1 MRTHLLTIAAP
12 SIAGL
17 LMLAGVVNAQGDC
30 LNTAQF
36 PANPVVPN
44 ANGTVTQ
51 ISTCVFPQEYSVIT
65 GIQNGATYEFTVSD
79 GGYMTVRTG
88 AATGSVVA
96 QGSGSVQVITDSNA
110 DLFAHYNIDETCA
123 QGTGCRVNT
132 VQILLDCTLPTV
144 AYSIELDCA
153 ELQFSILVDVSDLGD
168 APSVDIVNDGGVPAI
183 TGVGVGIYEIGPFPQ
198 LQGVQVTVQ
207 HNGDPLCSVLSPVLV
222 NTPCPVVGCGPD
234 NYSYCFGN
242 QEDQLFFF
250 ASGSEFPLAIQFFQ
264 GTLDQFGDILTI
276 YNGPDVDSPVLFQ
289 GSNGGDLTGLIAISD
304 NLDNALTLEL
314 VTSAGNSCQDGFHAA
329 LEWEVVCLECIQ
341 AAAEFAIVQDCN
353 NFQFFVDVN
362 VTDLGTSSQVLISN
376 NAGVDPVTAVAIG
389 TYQVGPFVAGVPVVI
404 TLESDSDELC
414 NVSSEPLI
422 NELCSQPIVCGDP
435 AVDATYCYQAN
446 DSTAWSYTALGTG
459 TLRLTFL
466 RGTIESST
474 YDRLRIY
481 DGPDNSAPLLFEHD
495 NFSTFN
501 LGPVGSANNNTINAF
516 YGVDVFAT
524 GNTLYMEME
533 SDGSAQC
540 IGSTTYDPWEWQV
553 LCQDCTLPIVG
564 ASVADD
570 CANNA
575 FSIPVTV
582 ATTGNGSTVNVV
594 YTVNGGTPEVLE
606 AVEVGQVVL
615 GPFAINDIVNVVV
628 EHENNAL
635 CNVDLGDL
643 TDSGTC
649 PTIVV
654 CGEELNVVYCEGNGE
669 NSFFFYQGSGSF
681 PLALAFNSGVLESCC
696 DRLYVYDGADDTAPL
711 LTQVG
716 GIGGDLTGLFFSAS
730 NPENRLT
737 VRITTDGSVS
747 CGSGSNA
754 PVDYTLSC
762 LDCSPP
768 VASFEIVQDCA
779 NFQYFVD
786 VVVTDLGSDDELQLV
801 YSEGADTLLI
811 NTPGT
816 YQVGPFVSGTTNQF
830 TLVNDANS
838 LCNLAS
844 DPLVNPLCPQILCG
858 ASQIEEEYCYVAND
872 AQAWAYELPGSGTLR
887 LTFLRGTIES
897 NSFDRLRIY
906 DGPDN
911 TGALLFEHTNTA
923 TWNLGPAGSAV
934 NNTIQNFYAVDVTA
948 TGSNLY
954 MEMSSDGSVQCGT
967 TATFDAWEWIVFCE
981 GCQIPGVEYTSVPNC
996 FDRSYIME
1004 VEVSEVPAEGLNV
1017 LNTFTGETQLANAP
1031 GTLTF
1036 GPFAQNAPVAFEL
1049 TGLDNPTCS
1058 YFSDTLT
1065 FASVD
1070 CIIVSCGVD
1079 NYSHCYGNDEDR
1091 WYTFQSAINV
1101 PTTITFQQGQM
1112 LTGDRIVVYNGRD
1125 ENAPVLYQGNN
1136 GGNLTG
1142 FTVNSQNLNNSIT
1155 LRIQSN
1161 STGSCDDG
1169 GVKAELL
1176 WDVACG
1182 AVGIDEMGDG
1192 AFVVYPNPTNGL
1204 LYIETRNEVKDKV
1217 ALRVFDISGQ
1227 VVIEQQLAA
1236 QSGLNTVD
1244 MQGLMSGHY
1253 LVQLTAAGWVKTQR
1267 VELVR

>member
-1 MRTHLLTIAAP
+1 
-12 SIAGL
+12 
-17 LMLAGVVNAQGDC
+17 
-30 LNTAQF
+30 
-36 PANPVVPN
+36 
-44 ANGTVTQ
+44 VT
-51 ISTCVFPQEYSVIT
+51 
-65 GIQNGATYEFTVSD
+65 
-79 GGYMTVRTG
+79 
-88 AATGSVVA
+88 
-96 QGSGSVQVITDSNA
+96 
-110 DLFAHYNIDETCA
+110 
-123 QGTGCRVNT
+123 
-132 VQILLDCTLPTV
+132 
-144 AYSIELDCA
+144 
-153 ELQFSILVDVSDLGD
+153 LVDDTEALCNNDS
-168 APSVDIVNDGGVPAI
+168 PSLVN
-183 TGVGVGIYEIGPFPQ
+183 
-198 LQGVQVTVQ
+198 
-207 HNGDPLCSVLSPVLV
+207 PLCPLPV
-222 NTPCPVVGCGPD
+222 
-234 NYSYCFGN
+234 
-242 QEDQLFFF
+242 
-250 ASGSEFPLAIQFFQ
+250 
-264 GTLDQFGDILTI
+264 
-276 YNGPDVDSPVLFQ
+276 
-289 GSNGGDLTGLIAISD
+289 
-304 NLDNALTLEL
+304 
-314 VTSAGNSCQDGFHAA
+314 
-329 LEWEVVCLECIQ
+329 
-341 AAAEFAIVQDCN
+341 
-353 NFQFFVDVN
+353 
-362 VTDLGTSSQVLISN
+362 
-376 NAGVDPVTAVAIG
+376 
-389 TYQVGPFVAGVPVVI
+389 
-404 TLESDSDELC
+404 
-414 NVSSEPLI
+414 
-422 NELCSQPIVCGDP
+422 VCGDP
-435 AVDATYCYQAN
+435 AVEENYCYGPN
-446 DSTAWSYTALGTG
+446 ENRAWAYSSVGG
-459 TLRLTFL
+459 GSLRLTFL

-474 YDRLRIY
+474 WDELRIY
-481 DGPDNSAPLLFEHD
+481 DGPDNSAPILFEHTITQT
-495 NFSTFN
+495 SN
-501 LGPVGSANNNTINAF
+501 LGPEGSAILNLSTIF

-524 GNTLYMEME
+524 GNTLYMELS
-533 SDGSAQC
+533 SDGSGDC
-540 IGSTTYDPWEWQV
+540 SSSTNYDPWEWEV
-553 LCQDCTLPIVG
+553 LCLNCTLPVVG
-564 ASVADD
+564 ASITEDCVAGT
-570 CANNA
+570 

-582 ATTGNGSTVNVV
+582 ASTGDGATVDLV
-594 YTVNGGTPEVLE
+594 YTVNGGAAETIAGVG
-606 AVEVGQVVL
+606 VGQTVL
-615 GPFAINDIVNVVV
+615 GPFQINDTVNVVV
-628 EHENNAL
+628 QHENNAL

-643 TDSGTC
+643 TDTGTC

-654 CGEELNVVYCEGNGE
+654 CGEELNVVYCEGNSE
-669 NSFFFYQGSGSF
+669 NSFFYYQGSGAF
-681 PLALAFNSGVLESCC
+681 PLALIFNSGVLESCC

-716 GIGGDLTGLFFSAS
+716 GVGGDLAGLFFSAS

-737 VRITTDGSVS
+737 VRITSDGSVS

-754 PVDYTLSC
+754 PLDYTLSC

-768 VASFEIVQDCA
+768 VATFEIVQDCA
-779 NFQYFVD
+779 NFQYFVE

-844 DPLVNPLCPQILCG
+844 DPLINPLCPQILCG
-858 ASQIEEEYCYVAND
+858 ASTIEEEYCYVAND
-872 AQAWAYELPGSGTLR
+872 QQAWAYELPTSGTLR

-897 NSFDRLRIY
+897 STYDRLRIF

-911 TGALLFEHTNTA
+911 TSPLLFEHTNTA
-923 TWNLGPAGSAV
+923 TWNLGPDGSAV
-934 NNTIQNFYAVDVTA
+934 NNVIETFYAVDVTA

-954 MEMSSDGSVQCGT
+954 MEMSSDGSVQCATST
-967 TATFDAWEWIVFCE
+967 TYDPWEWIVFCE
-981 GCQIPGVEYTSVPNC
+981 GCQIPGVEYNAVPNC
-996 FDRSYIME
+996 FDRTYVME
-1004 VEVSEVPAEGLNV
+1004 VEVNDVPTEGLNV
-1017 LNTFTGETQLANAP
+1017 VNTYTGEAQLASAP

-1036 GPFAQNAPVAFEL
+1036 GPFVQNAPIAFEL

-1142 FTVNSQNLNNSIT
+1142 FTVNSQNVNNSIT

-1169 GVKAELL
+1169 GVTAELL

-1204 LYIETRNEVKDKV
+1204 LYVETGNEVMDKV

-1227 VVIEQQLAA
+1227 IVIEQQLAA